1 MNEHHAPK
9 GPFCQS
15 CGMPLTKPEDF
26 GTTATGFRQN
36 DYCFHCFEDG
46 KFVQPESS
54 LAEMI
59 EQTIPHTV
67 EATGMTEAAA
77 RSLTEQTLP
86 QLKRW
91 QA

>member
-1 MNEHHAPK
+1 MNQPQTPK

-15 CGMPLTKPEDF
+15 CGMPLTRTEDF
-26 GTTATGFRQN
+26 GTTAEGFRQN
-36 DYCFHCFEDG
+36 DYCHYCFEDG
-46 KFVQPESS
+46 KFLQPEST

-59 EQTIPHTV
+59 ERVIPHTV
-67 EATGMTEAAA
+67 EATGMTEETA

-91 QA
+91 RA

>member
-1 MNEHHAPK
+1 MKRTLIIGAVCLTAGLLWGQVEPEHNLNSSVD
-9 GPFCQS
+9 G
-15 CGMPLTKPEDF
+15 
-26 GTTATGFRQN
+26 GFA
-36 DYCFHCFEDG
+36 
-46 KFVQPESS
+46 QPEST

>member
-1 MNEHHAPK
+1 MTQPQVPK

-15 CGMPLTKPEDF
+15 CGMPFTRLEDF
-26 GTTATGFRQN
+26 GTTAEGFRQN
-36 DYCFHCFEDG
+36 DYCHYCFEDG
-46 KFVQPESS
+46 KFLQPEST

-59 EQTIPHTV
+59 EQVIPHTV

-91 QA
+91 RA